1 MVSHLNVKKSVAINR
16 LPQNVCFAVDWRE
29 GDGSP
34 VGDPTFLFRGTN
46 IYWLR
51 QVFDFLV
58 PPNGKGI
65 ARSYDADYE
74 HDMRYRT
81 GCGYDRHYVALHGF
95 NQYFCSVDDAC
106 LLIDSVF
113 RRMIAKKVTRLPLDT
128 FLNT

>member
-1 MVSHLNVKKSVAINR
+1 MTTHLNVSRDVAINR

-46 IYWLR
+46 VYWLR

-65 ARSYDADYE
+65 ARSYDVDYE
-74 HDMRYRT
+74 HDVRYRA
-81 GCGYDRHYVALHGF
+81 GHGYDRHYVTLHGF
-95 NQYFCSVDDAC
+95 DQHFCSTDDAC
-106 LLIDSVF
+106 LLIESVF
-113 RRMIAKKVTRLPLDT
+113 CRMIANKVTRLPLST
-128 FLNT
+128 FLNV